1 MSTGPPASDAGTRDA
16 AGGVRAPAGGRVAAR
31 LRDAAELLALG
42 LLGLLS
48 LGPAHLLPAAGALGH
63 ETRDLFDHLA
73 LLDAWA
79 LSLPHQAFPDGG
91 SFFPPDLSGM
101 ALAAPLLALG
111 LPRAAA
117 WNAVLL
123 LQLWLA
129 SAAAW
134 ALGRRY
140 GAGLVA
146 GVAYGLSPY
155 LLGQA
160 LTGEAETIAAW
171 PLPLMALALER
182 AADTWRGRSEGSP
195 DRALVAA
202 GLCGAAAALGAWYH
216 GAFAALGMGAWLLA
230 RAWSPGQHL
239 QRRAFQRRALL
250 APVTFALA
258 IAPAAALYASI
269 LGADDQLFRGPAM
282 ADYLDRFP
290 RSLARMV
297 VDPAALFGAPVAGA
311 GHVDALSGI
320 AVGLALLGL
329 WLRPA
334 RGERAGWW
342 WALLLGALA
351 LALGPV
357 LHWKGAAVWAWM
369 PYRLLAEL
377 PVFGLM
383 RLPHRWM
390 LVVTLALAVLA
401 ARAVGALA
409 DRGATELRWLVP
421 LLLWGEVTW
430 FLVPQRPVVSIAPPA
445 VVAQI
450 DGPVLDLPP
459 RTLGQDARG
468 RYLVWQREHGQPIA
482 YTLLMQALGPS
493 VAAEPLVA
501 AVAAADGADPIGERA
516 AEAAQFRQEAFARE
530 VAAWRAGSRDAAA
543 LEGAADRLRA
553 MGFTQVV
560 LHGPLL
566 DEGDR
571 QEILSLVQAQLG
583 PPAEQVEG
591 AWRWVL

>member
-1 MSTGPPASDAGTRDA
+1 MSTGRPASVAGTREA
-16 AGGVRAPAGGRVAAR
+16 AARVPAPAGGRLAAR
-31 LRDAAELLALG
+31 LRDAAEVLALG
-42 LLGLLS
+42 LLCALS
-48 LGPAHLLPAAGALGH
+48 LGPAHLLPGAAALGH

-101 ALAAPLLALG
+101 VLAAPLLALG

-129 SAAAW
+129 AAAAW

-182 AADTWRGRSEGSP
+182 AADTWRGRGEGSP

-216 GAFAALGMGAWLLA
+216 GAFAALWMGGWLLA
-230 RAWSPGQHL
+230 RAWSPG
-239 QRRAFQRRALL
+239 RAFQRRALL

-258 IAPAAALYASI
+258 VAPAAALYASI
-269 LGADDQLFRGPAM
+269 LAADDQLFRGPAM

-311 GHVDALSGI
+311 GHVDALSRI

-329 WLRPA
+329 VLRPA

-342 WALLLGALA
+342 WALLLGALS

-390 LVVTLALAVLA
+390 LVGSLALAVLA
-401 ARAVGALA
+401 ARAVAALA

-430 FLVPQRPVVSIAPPA
+430 FLVPQRPAVSIEPPA
-445 VVAQI
+445 VVARI

-482 YTLLMQALGPS
+482 YTLLMQAMGPS

-501 AVAAADGADPIGERA
+501 AVAAADGADPIGERVPD
-516 AEAAQFRQEAFARE
+516 AAQFRQEAFARE
-530 VAAWRAGSRDAAA
+530 VAAWRAGSRDPAL

-553 MGFTQVV
+553 LGFTQVV

-566 DEGDR
+566 DEGAR
-571 QEILSLVQAQLG
+571 AEILALLQAQLG
-583 PPAEQVEG
+583 APTEQVEG